1 MSSSRSQLC
10 LAIDL
15 GTGGPK
21 IGVVT
26 VDGTVLA
33 QEHHRV
39 ETLYGP
45 NGSATQDAAAWWTLI
60 ESSAKRLLAARDV
73 VAHDVVAVAVTGQW
87 ASTVAVD
94 ANGVPTAPCVMWMD
108 SRGGPHARSLV
119 GGRVQG
125 YKPVA
130 ITKWVTKTGGAPS
143 TTGDDPIGHIL
154 YLENEESEV
163 MARTRWLLEPVDY
176 LTMRFTGTA
185 SASHASMQGAWLTDI
200 RHLDRMAYDAD
211 LIELLGL
218 PVDKLAPLAPIGSII
233 GVVQS
238 SVASQLGLRSDVAVL
253 TGLPD
258 LQAAALG
265 AGAVN
270 LYDAHV
276 ALSTTSWISCPV
288 PKKLTDPFH
297 SIGTVPGLTQDS
309 YLLVNNQETGAS
321 ALEWVR
327 NLTSGFGSGMSFSEL
342 TTLAAAS
349 PPGAG
354 GVLFTPW
361 LAGERSPVSD
371 RHARAGFTNLSRTTS
386 SSDLVRAVLEG
397 VAYNSRWLLGYV
409 EKATKREMTPLALM
423 GGGANS
429 DLWCQIFAD
438 VLQRPVAQVSD
449 PTFAQMRG
457 MAVLASVAL
466 GQRTLKEIASV
477 LPPSKEF
484 LPRSAHA
491 QMYEERAN
499 MLPEIYSENK
509 KRWRLLGRS
518 PRA

>member
-1 MSSSRSQLC
+1 MSSARIELC

-26 VDGTVLA
+26 LDGAVMA

-39 ETLYGP
+39 ETFYGP
-45 NGSATQDAAAWWTLI
+45 HGQAEQDAAQWWSLI
-60 ESSAKRLLAARDV
+60 TTSAQRLLHSPGV
-73 VAHDVVAVAVTGQW
+73 VASDVVAVAVTGQW
-87 ASTVAVD
+87 ASTVPVD

-125 YKPVA
+125 YKPVTV
-130 ITKWVTKTGGAPS
+130 TKWVAKTGGAPS
-143 TTGDDPIGHIL
+143 TTGDDPIGHML
-154 YLENEESEV
+154 YLENEQPEV

-176 LTMRFTGTA
+176 LTMRFTGVA

-200 RHLDRMAYDAD
+200 RHLDRMNYDAD
-211 LIELLGL
+211 LIDLLGL
-218 PVDKLAPLAPIGSII
+218 PEEKLARLVPIGS
-233 GVVQS
+233 VVGLVQA
-238 SVASQLGLRSDVAVL
+238 SVASELGLRSDVAVL

-265 AGAVN
+265 AGAVK
-270 LYDAHV
+270 LYQAHV

-327 NLTSGFGSGMSFSEL
+327 TLASGLGSDMSFSDL
-342 TTLAAAS
+342 TALAS
-349 PPGAG
+349 TSTPGAN

-371 RHARAGFTNLSRTTS
+371 RHARAGFTNLSRRTS
-386 SSDLVRAVLEG
+386 SADLVRAVMEG

-409 EKATKREMTPLALM
+409 EKATKHELAPLSLM

-429 DLWCQIFAD
+429 ELWCQIFAD
-438 VLQRPVAQVSD
+438 VLQRPVVQIPD

-466 GQRTLKEIASV
+466 GRRELNDIHSV
-477 LPPSKEF
+477 LPAGHQFDANPQ
-484 LPRSAHA
+484 HA
-491 QMYEERAN
+491 AMYEERAG

-509 KRWRLLGRS
+509 KRWRALSRH
-518 PRA
+518 